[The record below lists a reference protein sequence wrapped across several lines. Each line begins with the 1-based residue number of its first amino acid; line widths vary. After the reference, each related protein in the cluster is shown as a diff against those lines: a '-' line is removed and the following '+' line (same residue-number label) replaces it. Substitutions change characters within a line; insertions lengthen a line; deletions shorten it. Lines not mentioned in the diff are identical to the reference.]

1 MQIRHPAKLTS
12 EAGGLYTTLLI
23 VLLVMLGGCTL
34 INKNIDKPLDSFSAE
49 LTNSE
54 THYYKILDEL
64 GPPAYIS
71 SLPVGFAF
79 QYEALSID
87 EQQLGLSTD
96 MDFIRW
102 FKLAYGKAT
111 VKRDVHT
118 FIFNSEGYVQAY
130 GNRRLQENVGR
141 GLSLQFIVKVAPIVD
156 TKYLEKPYSQHNWGF
171 SLLQPLSMGLN
182 RKQSLD
188 SGNYG
193 LEQRGTPT
201 EVGQRTL
208 EFQST
213 R

>member
-1 MQIRHPAKLTS
+1 MLTS

-34 INKNIDKPLDSFSAE
+34 INKKIDKPLDSFSAE

-71 SLPVGFAF
+71 SLAVGFAF

-87 EQQLGLSTD
+87 EHQLGLSTD
-96 MDFIRW
+96 MDLIRW

-118 FIFNSEGYVQAY
+118 FIFNNEGYVQAY
-130 GNRRLQENVGR
+130 GDRRLQENVGK
-141 GLSLQFIVKVAPIVD
+141 GLSLQFIVKVAPTVD
-156 TKYLEKPYSQHNWGF
+156 TKYLEKPYPQNNWGF

-208 EFQST
+208 ELQSM